1 MKPFIL
7 FSLIAVSGAALAAHD
22 PVYVPPTATNAA
34 QILMAPAAPDSASTR
49 EELAEL
55 HRIEAA
61 RTPAEVERA
70 RADEGIETLFIYQS
84 VLGPRFN
91 AAALPLTA
99 ALAKHVSNDEGVNS
113 TPGKL
118 AFNRVRPYNVD
129 ATLHPV
135 CKTKTKNDSYPSG
148 HATAGYLGALVLIEM
163 VPEQRDA
170 ILARAGLRA
179 QPLDLRRTFPE
190 RRRRRQTAGLRHAR
204 RHGCQSRVPDRT
216 GGRQGRAAPR
226 LGPACRRPALNR
238 QYDVAPPLR
247 RAAAPGR

>member
-1 MKPFIL
+1 MKSFIL
-7 FSLIAVSGAALAAHD
+7 FSLIAASGAALAAHD

-34 QILMAPAAPDSASTR
+34 QILIAPAAPDSAAAR

-61 RTPAEVERA
+61 RTPAQVEQA
-70 RADEGIETLFIYQS
+70 RADEGVETMFIYQS
-84 VLGPRFN
+84 VLGARFN

-129 ATLHPV
+129 TTLHPV

-170 ILARAGLRA
+170 ILARADDYAHNRLICGVH
-179 QPLDLRRTFPE
+179 FPSDVA
-190 RRRRRQTAGLRHAR
+190 AGKLLAYATHAAMDANPAFQVELAAARIELRHALDLPV
-204 RHGCQSRVPDRT
+204 GAKPSCP
-216 GGRQGRAAPR
+216 
-226 LGPACRRPALNR
+226 
-238 QYDVAPPLR
+238 
-247 RAAAPGR
+247 